1 MFTAASA
8 LDLASPPAGFGSIAR
23 ARLPRWCLPAG
34 WPCAGE
40 RQSAAPALAHI
51 VLDGPRIAAL
61 RPTDAVADG
70 AWDLDG
76 AAVLPGLLD
85 AHTHIDKTFTIGR
98 LGAVEPGLLGA
109 IDAMM
114 QDKLGWTAADIRAR
128 ATQALAWA
136 FEAGVVHL
144 RTHVDWWE
152 PKRPPLAWPVLGEL
166 AEAWADRVRIERV
179 SLSPL
184 HLYADAGQA
193 MTLAGKVAA
202 GGRAARLGGFVHSTN
217 WDPRALRHLLVA
229 AQEHD
234 LDVDLHVDEE
244 LEPSARGLAETA
256 RLLRELD
263 FHGRVVCGHNCAL
276 AVQAGDL
283 ALRTLDAVAR
293 APITLVSL
301 PITNLL
307 LQDAV
312 TGRTPR
318 QRGLTL
324 LKEARAR
331 GIPLLIA
338 SDNVQDA
345 FCPVGS
351 YDPLEAL
358 SAGVLA
364 GQLGDAFDV
373 WTDTLC
379 RTDWLS
385 RHAASR
391 FDLVGR
397 SADLIVFGSARAEGF
412 PSRTQARVVVRGG
425 RVGTGNDR

>member
-1 MFTAASA
+1 MR
-8 LDLASPPAGFGSIAR
+8 SIAR
-23 ARLPRWCLPAG
+23 ARLPRWCLPAD
-34 WPCAGE
+34 WPSAG
-40 RQSAAPALAHI
+40 RRANAAPALAHI
-51 VLDGPRIAAL
+51 VLDGPRITAL
-61 RPTDAVADG
+61 HPTEAVADG
-70 AWDLDG
+70 AWDLGG
-76 AAVLPGLLD
+76 APVLPGLLD

-114 QDKLGWTAADIRAR
+114 QDKLGWTADDIRAR
-128 ATQALAWA
+128 ATQALEWA

-152 PKRPPLAWPVLGEL
+152 PERPPLAWRVLREV
-166 AEAWADRVRIERV
+166 AETWAGRVRVERV

-193 MTLAGKVAA
+193 MALAAQIAA
-202 GGRAARLGGFVHSTN
+202 SGPDACLGGFVHSTN
-217 WDPRALRHLLVA
+217 WDARALRHLLVA

-244 LEPSARGLAETA
+244 LEPSACGLAETA

-263 FHGRVVCGHNCAL
+263 FQGRVVCGHACAL
-276 AVQAGDL
+276 AAQASDI

-312 TGRTPR
+312 TARTPR
-318 QRGLTL
+318 QRGITL
-324 LKEARAR
+324 LKEARER
-331 GIPLLIA
+331 GIPLLVA

-358 SAGVLA
+358 AAGVLA
-364 GQLGDAFDV
+364 GQLGDSFDV
-373 WTDTLC
+373 WSETLC

-385 RHAASR
+385 RSADSR

-397 SADLIVFGSARAEGF
+397 SADLVVFGSARAEGF
-412 PSRTQARVVVRGG
+412 PSRTAARIVVRGG
-425 RVGTGNDR
+425 RVIEGSDR